1 MNLLTNY
8 IRKNHMAK
16 AEKTEIALSNE
27 HFITKLDDKI
37 EFFHI
42 INDIISNEN
51 VQKMKNF
58 RQHCNTSCYEHCLHV
73 AYYSYCITKKL
84 GLDYISTARA
94 AMIHDLFLYDWRKK
108 YRDIELPGL
117 HAFVHPKIALR
128 NALNFFSLNLIEQD
142 IIVKHMWPFTLSLP
156 RYTETYIV
164 SLMDKY
170 SAFKESYL
178 YFKSHLKKQRVYR
191 YAYIFVSLIVFRI
204 V

>member
-1 MNLLTNY
+1 MNLLIKYKGKNY
-8 IRKNHMAK
+8 LQEPLKN
-16 AEKTEIALSNE
+16 EIALTNQYSINRIE
-27 HFITKLDDKI
+27 DKI

-42 INDIISNEN
+42 IDDIISNEN
-51 VQKMKNF
+51 VQKMRFF

-73 AYYSYCITKKL
+73 AYYSYYISKKL

-117 HAFVHPKIALR
+117 HAFVHPKIALK
-128 NALNFFSLNLIEQD
+128 NGLKFFDLNPIEQD
-142 IIVKHMWPFTLSLP
+142 IIVKHMWPITLPFP
-156 RYTETYIV
+156 RYRETYIV

-170 SAFKESYL
+170 SALKESFL
-178 YFKSHLKKQRVYR
+178 YFRSHLRKQRFYR
-191 YAYIFVSLIVFRI
+191 YAYIFLSLIIFRI